1 MKNRKIIN
9 TISTV
14 LGIFVLILIVY
25 AIYSHV
31 YPLSWGIH
39 SKVNRGLLSG
49 DAINGYDPI
58 SYFTEKKA
66 VKGNEN
72 LTFGYN
78 DATWYFSSEENLNL
92 FKSDPA
98 KYSPQFGGYC
108 ALAVSK
114 GFSGDSDPE
123 AFEIIEGKLYLFA
136 DTDFKD
142 KWLNQGASG
151 IQIAMENWK

>member
-14 LGIFVLILIVY
+14 LGIFVLLLIVY

-49 DAINGYDPI
+49 DAINGYDPVA
-58 SYFTEKKA
+58 YFTEKKA

-78 DATWYFSSEENLNL
+78 DATWYFSSEENLDL

-98 KYSPQFGGYC
+98 QYSPQFGGYC
-108 ALAVSK
+108 AFAVRK

-123 AFEIIEGKLYLFA
+123 AFDIIEDKLYLCA
-136 DTDFKD
+136 DTDVKEQ
-142 KWLNQGASG
+142 WLNEGASG
-151 IQIAMENWK
+151 IQKAQENWK